1 MNKKKIGI
9 MSMQRI
15 VNYGSFLQ
23 AYALR
28 KMIKSLGYDDV
39 KFLDY
44 KFEKEVIPPTKKV
57 SLFQRICSHKNILSY
72 IRKRRFKLRFR
83 NKYQKFLETLD
94 VREKDYSK
102 DVDTLVIGSDEVF
115 NCMQVYPVGY
125 SRGLF
130 GKGYEKS
137 NVISY
142 AACFG
147 HTDLEDLK
155 KVGIDKEV
163 AEMLR
168 KFSAISVRDE
178 NSKMVVE
185 ALVPKKEVEIHLDP
199 VLVGDFGEA
208 FDLPVKLKNYIIVYA
223 YSGRLSPSEERA
235 IRKFARVEGKR
246 IVSIGF
252 YQKCADINMIVEPLE
267 VLAYFKKADFVIT
280 DTFHGTIF
288 SIKTNTKFCS
298 IVRDSNRNKLGY
310 LLKKMKCESQL
321 IEDINKLDEVYHRD
335 FDFAECNRIIL
346 KETKNS
352 KDYLKK
358 NL

>member
-1 MNKKKIGI
+1 MNKKTIGI

-57 SLFQRICSHKNILSY
+57 SLFQRICRHKNILSY
-72 IRKRRFKLRFR
+72 IRKRRFKLQFR

-155 KVGIDKEV
+155 SVGIDKEV

-178 NSKMVVE
+178 NSKRVVE
-185 ALVPKKEVEIHLDP
+185 ALVPEKEVEIHLDP

-223 YSGRLSPSEERA
+223 YSGRLSADEEKE
-235 IRKFARVEGKR
+235 IKKFAKTEKKQ

-252 YQKCADINMIVEPLE
+252 YQRCADINIIVDPLE

-288 SIKTNTKFCS
+288 SIKANTKFCS
-298 IVRDSNRNKLGY
+298 IVRHSNKNKLGY

-321 IEDINKLDEVYHRD
+321 IEDMSKINEIYHRD
-335 FDFAECNRIIL
+335 FDFTECNNIIR
-346 KETKNS
+346 KETERTK
-352 KDYLKK
+352 KYLGKY
-358 NL
+358 L